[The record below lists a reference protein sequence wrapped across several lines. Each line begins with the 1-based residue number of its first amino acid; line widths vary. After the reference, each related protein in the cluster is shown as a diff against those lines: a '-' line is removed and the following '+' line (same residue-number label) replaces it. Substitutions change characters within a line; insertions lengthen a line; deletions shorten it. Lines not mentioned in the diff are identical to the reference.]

1 MHFLNL
7 VPVQGLLTS
16 VFWFMISLLQYA
28 EFQFYCLV
36 FYLVIPQLSG
46 YHIRVQKG
54 PGLHLGGNTS
64 RHTLSEGAK
73 TG

>member
-16 VFWFMISLLQYA
+16 VLLLQYA

>member
-1 MHFLNL
+1 
-7 VPVQGLLTS
+7 
-16 VFWFMISLLQYA
+16 MISLLQYA